1 MVSDWVIPSLLS
13 SHHSA
18 EVHQE
23 HPENHQV
30 HEDGGRCQ
38 VCSCWEAAEASQSLR
53 HRCSGYV
60 HLTSTLSLTVFGLG
74 FTLSFHRFLSAPQPC
89 TRRPTSKCRR
99 RRPPSIC
106 SLVWPPTVDSV
117 VPSTLV
123 WPRPLRARSRPW
135 PPLARRSWWSMLE
148 TSWEACCTGRNGNGV
163 HPHNID

>member
-60 HLTSTLSLTVFGLG
+60 HVISHCVWIGFYSKFPPFPLCSPALYEKADIKVPEEKAAKHLLVGVTSDRGLCGAIHSGVAKAIKSEIATLTAAGKEVMVINVGDKLRGL
-74 FTLSFHRFLSAPQPC
+74 LHR
-89 TRRPTSKCRR
+89 
-99 RRPPSIC
+99 
-106 SLVWPPTVDSV
+106 
-117 VPSTLV
+117 
-123 WPRPLRARSRPW
+123 
-135 PPLARRSWWSMLE
+135 
-148 TSWEACCTGRNGNGV
+148 
-163 HPHNID
+163 